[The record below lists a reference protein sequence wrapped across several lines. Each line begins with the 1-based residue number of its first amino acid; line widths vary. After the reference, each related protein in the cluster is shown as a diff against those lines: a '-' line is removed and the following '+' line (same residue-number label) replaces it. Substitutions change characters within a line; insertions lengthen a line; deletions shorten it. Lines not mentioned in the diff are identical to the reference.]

1 MVKNR
6 TPTMKLS
13 TMRAIYGSMA
23 VVFLL
28 LAPLTLLLGD
38 NTFLGIVQVAIAG
51 VATWFAISPPAYV
64 RRNFIQ

>member
-1 MVKNR
+1 MAKNR

-13 TMRAIYGSMA
+13 TMRILYG
-23 VVFLL
+23 L
-28 LAPLTLLLGD
+28 LAV
-38 NTFLGIVQVAIAG
+38 TFLVSSPVNLMLGNPVLGVVQFVIAG